1 MLKRLKSGLPV
12 GVLVMSKGD
21 DEEGVDEG
29 GDEVG
34 AEGWDAEGWDAK
46 GDEGGEIGESEGTIR
61 LLISTTDILKS
72 SVYISLTSCAFS
84 ELEAETSETVSPFVT
99 FNKP

>member
-34 AEGWDAEGWDAK
+34 AEGWDAEG
-46 GDEGGEIGESEGTIR
+46 DEGGEVGDSEGTIR

-84 ELEAETSETVSPFVT
+84 EPEAETSETVSPFVT